1 MFSIFPSNKKCRLEH
16 VVNKLMSCLINE
28 FLWILIQTAGNKYQT
43 SLIPHA
49 TPWNSIKFY
58 GTSSILQG
66 TAWNSMEVP
75 RISMEVHGFPW
86 SSMEFDGGISHG
98 SHRFPWPLMTALHR
112 HKMQH

>member
-49 TPWNSIKFY
+49 TSWNSMKFY

-66 TAWNSMEVP
+66 TAWNSMEFHGMPWILHGTLWKSMNFRGVP
-75 RISMEVHGFPW
+75 WNVMEVFHMGARDYP
-86 SSMEFDGGISHG
+86 G
-98 SHRFPWPLMTALHR
+98 P
-112 HKMQH
+112 